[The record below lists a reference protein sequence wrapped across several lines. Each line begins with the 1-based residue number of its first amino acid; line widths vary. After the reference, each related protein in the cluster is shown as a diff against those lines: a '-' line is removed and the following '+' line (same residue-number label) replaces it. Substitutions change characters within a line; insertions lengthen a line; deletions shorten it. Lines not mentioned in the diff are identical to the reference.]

1 MCGAVHVRGVEIGAE
16 RAENRVR
23 GGGGTVSVVYYRAML
38 CISGTI
44 HSLVSVCVRHKS
56 VFDRNG

>member
-23 GGGGTVSVVYYRAML
+23 GGG
-38 CISGTI
+38 
-44 HSLVSVCVRHKS
+44 
-56 VFDRNG
+56 RNGERGLLPRDAMHQRYYP

>member
-16 RAENRVR
+16 RTENRVR
-23 GGGGTVSVVYYRAML
+23 GGGTVSVVYYRAML

-44 HSLVSVCVRHKS
+44 HSPVSVCVRHKS